1 MGDQKVE
8 VPAEV
13 RDSLEPTQAVLLE
26 VYLERERQDAR
37 WGQQDHPMGMDR
49 EQKFQAALATGNR
62 EALAVEIESRL
73 RASHNCYGTSFK
85 REPNGPCVW
94 TKPLWLE
101 QTEPPWRQ
109 WAEEAAAVLIGGAR

>member
-1 MGDQKVE
+1 MSEQRSCFRHGAFD
-8 VPAEV
+8 EV
-13 RDSLEPTQAVLLE
+13 RCPACADEAYE
-26 VYLERERQDAR
+26 
-37 WGQQDHPMGMDR
+37 
-49 EQKFQAALATGNR
+49 AALATGNR

-101 QTEPPWRQ
+101 RTEPPWRQ

>member
-1 MGDQKVE
+1 MGEKRNCFRHGSFDEMRCPVCADE
-8 VPAEV
+8 AYV
-13 RDSLEPTQAVLLE
+13 D
-26 VYLERERQDAR
+26 
-37 WGQQDHPMGMDR
+37 
-49 EQKFQAALATGNR
+49 ALAAGNR
-62 EALAVEIESRL
+62 EALAVEIEARL

-109 WAEEAAAVLIGGAR
+109 WAAEAAAVLIGGTS